1 MSRVCIGIDLGGTFI
16 KFALLDESMSLAGA
30 LQLPTPASAGPDGV
44 IETMISG
51 ATELL
56 DREGI
61 SSGDVVGVG
70 IGSPGPLDL
79 DAGVVIGTPN
89 MSDFVNVPLRDRV
102 GDGLGIQTVLE
113 NDANAAALGEYL
125 CGSGKGAD
133 MMVMLTLGTGV
144 GGGIVIAGNLTRG
157 AHGIGAEPGHLI
169 VEPDGEQCPCGQRGC
184 LERYASASA
193 VARYARQLIEQEN
206 RKSILTEVL
215 TRKGDLD
222 AADVN
227 EARRAGDALAAEAW
241 DRAISY
247 LAVGCVS
254 ITRLLDPDL
263 IVLGGG
269 MAKAGDDLTEPLRR
283 HFTRLHWTID
293 TQKTVL
299 ALASL
304 GNDAGV
310 IGAAGN
316 AWKQFG

>member
-1 MSRVCIGIDLGGTFI
+1 MSKVCIGIDLGGTFI
-16 KFALLDESMSLAGA
+16 KFALLDENMSVTGA
-30 LQLPTPASAGPDGV
+30 LQLPTPAEAGPDGV
-44 IETMISG
+44 IESMISG

-56 DREGI
+56 DHEGI
-61 SSGDVVGVG
+61 SAGDVTGVG

-79 DAGVVIGTPN
+79 AAGVVIGMPN
-89 MSDFVNVPLRDRV
+89 IPGFVNIPLRDRV
-102 GDGLGIQTVLE
+102 GDGLGIRTVLE
-113 NDANAAALGEYL
+113 NDANVAALGEYL
-125 CGSGKGAD
+125 CGSGKD
-133 MMVMLTLGTGV
+133 TDVMVMLTLGTGI
-144 GGGIVIAGNLTRG
+144 GGGIVIAGDLIRG
-157 AHGIGAEPGHLI
+157 AHGIGAELGHMI
-169 VEPDGEQCPCGQRGC
+169 VEPDGEQCPCGLRGC

-193 VARYARQLIEQEN
+193 VARYARKLIEQEG

-215 TRKGDLD
+215 GRKGGID

-227 EARRAGDALAAEAW
+227 EARHAGDDLAAKVW

-247 LAVGCVS
+247 LAVGCVN

-283 HFTRLHWTID
+283 HFSRLHWTID
-293 TQKTVL
+293 TQKTAL
-299 ALASL
+299 TLASL

-310 IGAAGN
+310 IGAAGA